1 MAGKFLIFA
10 VFLAIFFSSCSAF
23 VLNASRDEML
33 AYYQTYLEPKI
44 PSSAKALIGDER
56 INVQLGGKTLGIEL
70 KHGELTGFGIGAI
83 DSPSIEVIV
92 SDAAA
97 EAIKGKRE
105 GMLDAIN
112 NGGITV
118 KTNDFFT
125 MIKVEMMKRIYAIS
139 GADDL
144 ITGKRAAPESNG
156 IASYGSFY
164 IQKATISG

>member
-125 MIKVEMMKRIYAIS
+125 MIKVEMMRLARTY
-139 GADDL
+139 L
-144 ITGKRAAPESNG
+144 
-156 IASYGSFY
+156 
-164 IQKATISG
+164 